1 MNRRSFVLS
10 GFALAACAAPAGA
23 AHNPWGA
30 ISRSWGGGAPSSD
43 GGSATKSLPSTYKGR
58 QVVSYKTKETPG
70 TIIIDTAQRWLYQ
83 VRPGGKAVRYGVGVG
98 RDGFNWSGVAHVADK
113 KEWPEWRPSAEMIRR
128 ERFHYGRR
136 LPDMMPGGPDNPL
149 GARAL
154 YLFQGERDTLFR
166 IHGTNQPNTI
176 GQAVSSG
183 CIRMLNEE
191 VIELYKKVPIGTK
204 VIVL

>member
-10 GFALAACAAPAGA
+10 GLALAACAAPAGA
-23 AHNPWGA
+23 NHNTWGA
-30 ISRSWGGGAPSSD
+30 VSSSWGGGEPTWGVLTKPPPSN
-43 GGSATKSLPSTYKGR
+43 YKGR
-58 QVVSYKTKETPG
+58 QVVSYKTKEPPG
-70 TIIIDTAQRWLYQ
+70 TIVIDTAQRWLYL

-98 RDGFNWSGVAHVADK
+98 RDGFNWSGVAHVANK
-113 KEWPEWRPSAEMIRR
+113 KEWPEWRPPAEMIQR
-128 ERFHYGRR
+128 ERFHYGRQ
-136 LPDMMPGGPDNPL
+136 LPDVMPGGRDNPL

-154 YLFQGERDTLFR
+154 YLFQGDRDTLYR
-166 IHGTNQPNTI
+166 IHGTNQPSTI

-183 CIRMLNEE
+183 CIRMLNDE